1 MLKVIKDFD
10 INSLTR
16 LANEELRLGLDVD
29 ALEMV
34 YDFLNDVYYEGI
46 DEMLLCDI
54 LRFDLNVL
62 ELEEFI
68 NNYGDFDYEELQS
81 LETEERLQEVIDYIE
96 HYGLLYGVYKINDDT
111 FVVFN
116 DL

>member
-1 MLKVIKDFD
+1 MLKVTKDFD

-16 LANEELRLGLDVD
+16 LANEELRLGLDFD
-29 ALEMV
+29 ALEV
-34 YDFLNDVYYEGI
+34 LFDFLNDVYYEGI
-46 DEMLLCDI
+46 DEMLLSDI

-81 LETEERLQEVIDYIE
+81 LETEERLQKVINYIGY
-96 HYGLLYGVYKINDDT
+96 HGLLYGVYQIDDDM

>member
-1 MLKVIKDFD
+1 MLKVTKDFD

-34 YDFLNDVYYEGI
+34 FDFLNDVYY
-46 DEMLLCDI
+46 
-54 LRFDLNVL
+54 
-62 ELEEFI
+62 
-68 NNYGDFDYEELQS
+68 
-81 LETEERLQEVIDYIE
+81 
-96 HYGLLYGVYKINDDT
+96 GLLYGVYQINDHT